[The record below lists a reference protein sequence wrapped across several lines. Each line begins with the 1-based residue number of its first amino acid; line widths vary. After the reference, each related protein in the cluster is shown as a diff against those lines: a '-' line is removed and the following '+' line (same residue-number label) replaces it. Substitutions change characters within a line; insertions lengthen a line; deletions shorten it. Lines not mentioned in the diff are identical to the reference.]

1 MIASLWRRI
10 WVGVSLRLLIHL
22 LVIVVSA
29 VSAKVAYRVT
39 SAAHVH
45 TELGLS
51 LAVCIS
57 ILLCVVMTLAIAIA
71 PRREVIGSGCAAKD
85 QTE

>member
-1 MIASLWRRI
+1 MVASLWRRI
-10 WVGVSLRLLIHL
+10 WVGVLLRLLFHL

-29 VSAKVAYRVT
+29 EVAYRVT